1 MEIKTD
7 KNSFQVEARLA
18 IIGGE
23 RDLIVKEQAE
33 EEARIRNAKLEELKR
48 RRWVDN
54 NDHDGYDGGD
64 GDGEEEDAMIR
75 NAKHEELK
83 RRK

>member
-1 MEIKTD
+1 M
-7 KNSFQVEARLA
+7 A

-48 RRWVDN
+48 MVTFVCLSLMF
-54 NDHDGYDGGD
+54 GD
-64 GDGEEEDAMIR
+64 EITCQ
-75 NAKHEELK
+75 NAK
-83 RRK
+83 RYV